1 MRSRKKKRSPLT
13 ALVIILCLVLLG
25 GTGYLLIRALPQKK
39 APDTVSSLET
49 NSIFESDNSSSVQ
62 PEREQEYEGE
72 LPQPDTAPEPQTPEE
87 TPEETPAPEEP
98 ADPEK
103 AAAAKLAADTLA
115 SMTLEEKVWQL
126 FYVTPESLT
135 GYPKVTE
142 AGLATKEALGYK
154 PVGGLI
160 YFAQNLKDQAQVT
173 SMLTTV
179 QTYSRIPLFLGTDEE
194 GGTVS
199 RVGSNPDLGGQNIG
213 DMASYGESGDP
224 AALYNAMGTVADM
237 LTGLGFNMDFA
248 PVADVS
254 GGRTDNVIGSRS
266 FGTDPELCA
275 SMVSVAAGALA
286 DGGVVSC
293 LKHFPGYGSAVTDDH
308 YGTSVLNKT
317 QEELEACD
325 LLPFVSGI
333 ESDVPFIMVS
343 HLSVPAVTGDDT
355 PSDLSEEIVSGLLR
369 NKLGFENVIIT
380 DAQNMGSIT
389 DYYTAA
395 EAAVGALKAGADM
408 ILMPD
413 DLQAAYDGVLAAVKN
428 GTLTEQRLNESILRI
443 LTVKARFG
451 ILTEVPQEDTN

>member
-1 MRSRKKKRSPLT
+1 MRRKKKRSPLT
-13 ALVIILCLVLLG
+13 ALVVILCLALLG
-25 GTGYLLIRALPQKK
+25 GTGYLLWKALPQKK

-49 NSIFESDNSSSVQ
+49 NAVFENDNGSTVQ
-62 PEREQEYEGE
+62 PEREQAYEGE
-72 LPQPDTAPEPQTPEE
+72 LPKTDTPSEPAQEEAPAGEQPEDDQPDAPSDTPE
-87 TPEETPAPEEP
+87 
-98 ADPEK
+98 
-103 AAAAKLAADTLA
+103 AALARETLA
-115 SMTLEEKVWQL
+115 GMSLDEKIWQL
-126 FYVTPESLT
+126 FFVTPESLT

-160 YFAQNLKDQAQVT
+160 YFAQNLEDAEQVT
-173 SMLTTV
+173 AMLTTV
-179 QTYSRIPLFLGTDEE
+179 QTFTKIPLFLGTDEE

-199 RVGSNPDLGGQNIG
+199 RVGSNAALGGQNIG
-213 DMASYGESGDP
+213 DMASYGEAGDP
-224 AALYNAMGTVADM
+224 AALYNAMCTVADM

-275 SMVSVAAGALA
+275 SMVSVALGALQ
-286 DGGVVSC
+286 DNGVAGC

-308 YGTSVLNKT
+308 YGTSILNKT
-317 QEELEACD
+317 EEELDACD
-325 LLPFVSGI
+325 LLPFASGI
-333 ESDVPFIMVS
+333 ESGTAFVMVS

-355 PSDLSEEIVSGLLR
+355 PSDLSEKIISGLLR

-380 DAQNMGSIT
+380 DAQNMASIT
-389 DYYTAA
+389 DHYTPA

-408 ILMPD
+408 ILMPA
-413 DLQAAYDGVLAAVKN
+413 DLQAAHDGVAAAVKD
-428 GTLTEQRLNESILRI
+428 GTLSEARLNESVLRI

-451 ILTEVPQEDTN
+451 ILTEVPQKDAD